1 MVDEAKLIILIE
13 PVVRGLGFD
22 LVRVQLSG
30 NKDLTLQVM
39 AERAA
44 DGQLHIDECA
54 AISRALSD
62 VLDAADPIV
71 EPYRLEVSS
80 PGIDRPLTRVQDFAK
95 WAGFEA
101 KVAVRDMIDGRKRFQ
116 GRLAGIDEDMI
127 TIIGNT
133 GTRYRLPFA
142 MVESAKLVITNDLLE
157 ATKPQVMDVD
167 ADGNAIPVLQ

>member
-1 MVDEAKLIILIE
+1 MIDDVKLMTLIE
-13 PVVRGLGFD
+13 PVVRDLGFE

-39 AERAA
+39 AERPL

-62 VLDAADPIV
+62 MLDVEDPII

-80 PGIDRPLTRVQDFAK
+80 PGIDRPLTRSQDFIK

-101 KVAVRDMIDGRKRFQ
+101 KIAVKELIEGRKRFQ
-116 GRLAGIDEDMI
+116 GRLGGIEHDII

-133 GTRYRLPFA
+133 GTHYALPFS
-142 MVESAKLVITNDLLE
+142 MVDTAKLVITNDLLE
-157 ATKPQVMDVD
+157 ATKPQVMDID
-167 ADGNAIPVLQ
+167 TSGNAIPVLQ